1 MSPALAGRF
10 LTTASPGKPTLSL
23 LIKNLILLDQ
33 GPTFMISFNLHYI
46 LTANTVTRGISA
58 STHAFCGDAFQSITA
73 YM

>member
-1 MSPALAGRF
+1 MGERERLRELS
-10 LTTASPGKPTLSL
+10 LSL

-33 GPTFMISFNLHYI
+33 GPMFTISFNLHSI
-46 LTANTVTRGISA
+46 ITANTVTLGISA